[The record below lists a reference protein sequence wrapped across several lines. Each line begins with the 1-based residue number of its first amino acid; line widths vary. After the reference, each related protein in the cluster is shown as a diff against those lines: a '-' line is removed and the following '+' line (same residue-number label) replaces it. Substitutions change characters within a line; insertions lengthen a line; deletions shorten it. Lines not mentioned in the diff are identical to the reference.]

1 MKKPITALKKTLILA
16 AFMASGSGYV
26 AYNIQATANKK
37 VSGCSYLDPI
47 TIDIVAF
54 LAGVFLIVESLVDI
68 FKHKD
73 SPVHSQFIRCLR
85 LCFGTSIVV
94 IHVMQFIH
102 K

>member
-1 MKKPITALKKTLILA
+1 MVPSPLKKTLILA
-16 AFMASGSGYV
+16 TAMASGSGYF
-26 AYNIQATANKK
+26 AYHIQATANKK

-47 TIDIVAF
+47 TIDVVAF
-54 LAGVFLIVESLVDI
+54 LAGVFLMIESLVDI

-73 SPVHSQFIRCLR
+73 SLIHSQLTRCFR